1 MIKFAL
7 ISVSTFLSLYSSS
20 SWAQNNAAQLLLT
33 AYSAQ
38 CPSVVNRQVQGSL
51 VNVQALRS
59 VVEQFK
65 AQSQCFGAQSLSPI
79 LQQYNQTYEDYQVYR
94 GDRDE
99 RLSIQKKIALYTSM
113 MNDPNLSGS
122 QISFLQNEIVYAQAD
137 LIGLETR
144 ISRFDQLQGRA
155 PRAADA
161 TVQAITQFL
170 GSWGSANQC
179 FTERRSLAAS
189 LLSNTFMATSA
200 FAAPATSLALAA
212 VGLTIESLNRFLND
226 FKMNN
231 LLSSVDDVQL
241 PLAMACV
248 SEAVSNQYCE
258 ASDTARLLRTYG
270 LDAGA
275 GNIDRQYEGLDL
287 MARHL
292 NRLDHW
298 LKEVFAGSAITSE
311 GDLIN
316 REKPILQAQLLEK
329 IRRYMQTYGTIRDEL
344 YQSITSPAE
353 RSDAIALGI
362 ENLVYIML
370 SPNLNPA
377 PPSGFGGSS
386 SSVENPIFLTRDA
399 RLLAFQLFDE
409 NISDTPLCASGN
421 PCTRLSDYIRFKA
434 LTLTLSDWQNSLSN
448 ALLVV
453 ERSLEIVNIARS
465 RTISVDAFTVLV
477 GANQDFRGDTNALQ
491 GLIKIVENA
500 DRITSY
506 LTQLG
511 CSEKPGDCDQD
522 GAAVFTHRYF
532 PQLMNINITK
542 ELTQKVIQLI
552 GEAYTPRSLI
562 NDSLPQECQLPTET
576 LRGAGNGFEVKSLQI
591 TSCITRL
598 LKLAERGNDVYF
610 TKVRS
615 MIAYEMEARF
625 VSGEFTNDIDELIG
639 ATRGDLVNSLLQSL
653 YPSGDGSLPQIMSG
667 LESAKYLS
675 QETLYSFYTIF
686 EKHIEEQFEEGP
698 RNHFQMDELC
708 LRFIPY
714 FMRLGEKDKFA
725 RVVEEKCSRVRLQFY
740 DNGPSIAFSDLV
752 SSSASRGPLGGRRFS
767 YMPRPGKTQDDVF
780 CALRRYNRQNY
791 LYEQQRRSKD
801 QKFKT
806 HFDFVEYF

>member
-1 MIKFAL
+1 MLNFKVIL
-7 ISVSTFLSLYSSS
+7 SVVLFLGLQQAYG
-20 SWAQNNAAQLLLT
+20 QNNAAQLLLG
-33 AYSAQ
+33 AYASQ

-51 VNVQALRS
+51 INVQALRS

-65 AQSQCFGAQSLSPI
+65 AQSQCSGAQTLSPI
-79 LQQYNQTYEDYQVYR
+79 LQQYNQTYEDYQVYNN
-94 GDRDE
+94 DRDL
-99 RLSIQKKIALYTSM
+99 RLSIQRKIALYTSM
-113 MNDPNLSGS
+113 LNDPGLSGS
-122 QISFLQNEIVYAQAD
+122 QIGFLQDEIIYAQAD

-170 GSWGSANQC
+170 GSWDGSNQC

-200 FAAPATSLALAA
+200 FAAPATSLGLAA
-212 VGLTIESLNRFLND
+212 AALTIESLNRFLND

-231 LLSSVDDVQL
+231 LLSEVDDIQM

-248 SEAVSNQYCE
+248 SEAVTNQYCE
-258 ASDTARLLRTYG
+258 AHDTARLLRSYG
-270 LDAGA
+270 LDSSG
-275 GNIDRQYEGLDL
+275 GHIDRQYEGLDL

-329 IRRYMQTYGTIRDEL
+329 IRRYMQTYGTIRDGL
-344 YQSITSPAE
+344 YQSISSPNE
-353 RSDAIALGI
+353 RSDAIAIGI

-370 SPNLNPA
+370 NPSLNPG
-377 PPSGFGGSS
+377 PNYSS
-386 SSVENPIFLTRDA
+386 STSIENPIFLTRDS
-399 RLLAFQLFDE
+399 RLLAFQLYDD
-409 NISDTPLCASGN
+409 NISDTPLCASGM
-421 PCTRLSDYIRFKA
+421 PCSRLSDYIRSRG
-434 LTLTLSDWQNSLSN
+434 LTLTFSDWQNSLSN

-500 DRITSY
+500 ERIGDY
-506 LTQLG
+506 LTELG
-511 CSEKPGDCDQD
+511 CQSRAQDCDQD
-522 GAAVFTHRYF
+522 GHALFTHRYF

-542 ELTQKVIQLI
+542 ELTEQVIQLI
-552 GEAYTPRSLI
+552 GEAYTPRSL
-562 NDSLPQECQLPTET
+562 NSNALPQECQLPNET
-576 LRGAGNGFEVKSLQI
+576 FRGVENGFEAKSFQI
-591 TSCITRL
+591 TSCITRI

-610 TKVRS
+610 TKVRA

-625 VSGEFTNDIDELIG
+625 VSGEFTNDTADLIG
-639 ATRGDLVNSLLQSL
+639 ATRGDLVNSLMQSL

-667 LESAKYLS
+667 LESAQYLS
-675 QETLYSFYTIF
+675 QETLYSFYKVF

-698 RNHFQMDELC
+698 RNHLQMNELC

-725 RVVEEKCSRVRLQFY
+725 RTVEQKCARARLQFY
-740 DNGPSIAFSDLV
+740 DNGPSVAFSDLV
-752 SSSASRGPLGGRRFS
+752 VSSSSRGPLGGRRFS
-767 YMPRPGKTQDDVF
+767 YEPRNGRSQSDVF
-780 CALRRYNRQNY
+780 CALRRYNRKNY

-801 QKFKT
+801 KSFQT